1 MVIQERI
8 LSFLFSIT
16 LPGTTVIKKVDSLF
30 KNLRNKLERMAEK
43 TVPNLI
49 LTWVLQIY
57 VENLPIAFLAKMP
70 LKQKKIQIKT
80 R

>member
-16 LPGTTVIKKVDSLF
+16 LPGTTVIKKFDSLF
-30 KNLRNKLERMAEK
+30 KNFRNKLERMAEK

-57 VENLPIAFLAKMP
+57 VDLPIAFLAKMT
-70 LKQKKIQIKT
+70 LKQKKYPD
-80 R
+80 